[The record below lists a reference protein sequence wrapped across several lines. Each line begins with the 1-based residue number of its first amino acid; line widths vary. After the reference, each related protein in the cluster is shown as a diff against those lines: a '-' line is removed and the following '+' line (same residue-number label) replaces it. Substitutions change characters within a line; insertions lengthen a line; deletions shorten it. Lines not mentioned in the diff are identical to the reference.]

1 MDASRSAV
9 RTTPHPPPHPSPEPT
24 GQADAPPSAAK
35 RSGPSTADFVLHELT
50 SILETLA
57 EDYEGVTTPIPGRQT
72 RMLITRG
79 MLIRSI
85 AIYVE
90 LTPTGAVELS
100 WLDIDR

>member
-1 MDASRSAV
+1 MSARRHV
-9 RTTPHPPPHPSPEPT
+9 VVLPEFFDRLDDLLPAERA
-24 GQADAPPSAAK
+24 AD
-35 RSGPSTADFVLHELT
+35 GTPSTADFVLHELT
-50 SILETLA
+50 SIVETLA

-72 RMLITRG
+72 RVLITSG

-90 LTPTGAVELS
+90 LTPTGAVELF